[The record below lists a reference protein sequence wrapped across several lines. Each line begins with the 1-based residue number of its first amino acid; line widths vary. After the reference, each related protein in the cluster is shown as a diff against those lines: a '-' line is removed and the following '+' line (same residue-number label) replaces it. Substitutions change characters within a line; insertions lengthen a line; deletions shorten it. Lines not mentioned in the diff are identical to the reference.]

1 MKLIICEKGTLGK
14 NVAKAIGIT
23 EIKDGY
29 YICKN
34 DYIVTWAS
42 GHIFSLYDVDDYLG
56 EKKSWRETPLPFIPK
71 VFKYKLI
78 KDKHFE
84 VMKKILKDYP
94 IEMIINS
101 GDSDRE
107 GQIIIDIIL
116 NQLSWHGEVKRLW
129 IPEQTKETIQKE
141 LLNLKDNKEYIN
153 LANEG
158 YARSFMDWLL
168 GINLTRYL
176 TNKAGIKLNVGRVMI
191 PIIKYIYD
199 RDNSIKNFVKTKYY
213 QAESKIERDGISL
226 TLTSEKKF
234 DIKEECLDYIKELSN
249 IGKIDSIEKKEI
261 KKTSKKL
268 FSLSKLQAELS
279 EKYKM
284 SFKAS
289 MEIIQKLYE
298 NGYITYPRTNTEYL
312 SENEKGR
319 IKEIIDKIE
328 GFNLELKDTKRIFDS
343 TKIESHSAITPTI
356 NIPKD
361 LSSEEDKV
369 YNTIF
374 SRFISNFLVDET
386 LIEKTTITIQA
397 GIETFKLSGET
408 VIKEGFLKYEPEK
421 IENQLPKFKENEELQ
436 LNFEAIEKE
445 TQPPKKVTEKE
456 LSNYL
461 KNPFRK
467 EKETEDEEYK
477 AILQGIEIGT
487 EATRTE
493 TIEKCKHENYISQ
506 KGTAYSIEPLGEQL
520 IEVLDRLKVNLYKE
534 KTVEFSE
541 MQKKVFKGIV
551 KVEDLLEL
559 IKEELEN
566 IIKIDIDLEKI
577 EIEKEIIGICP
588 RCRRNL
594 YENEKSFYCSGYSD
608 KISPCTFSIWKEQKY
623 PATKLTKNN
632 VINLLK
638 GKSIVIKNV
647 KKKDGTEFDGA
658 YKLVDDG
665 KYVNL
670 KLVINED
677 KEEIGICPRCK
688 NKVVENIK
696 SYNCVNKECNFTIW
710 KEQKYPPVKLTKANI
725 KSLLNGKEIL
735 IKNLINK
742 AGKGYEAY
750 FILND
755 DGKYVNLK
763 LSRFNNP
770 SKK

>member
-14 NVAKAIGIT
+14 NVAKAIGI
-23 EIKDGY
+23 EDVKEGY

-42 GHIFSLYDVDDYLG
+42 GHIFSLYDVDDYLE
-56 EKKSWRETPLPFIPK
+56 EKKSWKDTPLPFIPK
-71 VFKYKLI
+71 IFKYKLT
-78 KDKHFE
+78 KAKHFE
-84 VMKKILKDYP
+84 VMKKILKDYS
-94 IEMIINS
+94 IETIINS

-107 GQIIIDIIL
+107 GQIIVDIIL
-116 NQLSWHGEVKRLW
+116 NQLSWSGEVKRLW

-199 RDNSIKNFVKTKYY
+199 RDNSIKSFVKTKYY
-213 QAESKIERDGISL
+213 QPESKIEKDGISM

-234 DIKEECLDYIKELSN
+234 DTKEKCLEYIKNLSN
-249 IGKIDSIEKKEI
+249 IGKVESIEKKEI
-261 KKTSKKL
+261 KRTPKKL

-284 SFKAS
+284 SFKTS
-289 MEIIQKLYE
+289 MNIIQNLYE
-298 NGYITYPRTNTEYL
+298 SGYITYPRTNTEYL
-312 SENEKGR
+312 SEKEKGR

-328 GFNLELKDTKRIFDS
+328 GFNLELKDTKRIFDN

-361 LSSEEDKV
+361 LTPEENKV
-369 YNTIF
+369 YDTIF

-386 LIEKTTITIQA
+386 LIEKITITIQA

-408 VIKEGFLKYEPEK
+408 IIKEGFLKYEPEK
-421 IENQLPKFKENEELQ
+421 IENQLPKFEENEEIK

-493 TIEKCKHENYISQ
+493 KIEKCKHENYISQ
-506 KGTAYSIEPLGEQL
+506 KGIAYSIEPLGEKL
-520 IEVLDRLKVNLYKE
+520 IEILDRLKVNLYKE

-541 MQKKVFKGIV
+541 MQKKVFKGVV
-551 KVEDLLEL
+551 KVGDLLEL
-559 IKEELEN
+559 IKEELEK
-566 IIKIDIDLEKI
+566 IIGTDIEIEKI
-577 EIEKEIIGICP
+577 KVEKEIIGVCP
-588 RCRRNL
+588 RCGRNL
-594 YENEKSFYCSGYSD
+594 YENEKSFYCNGYSD
-608 KISPCTFSIWKEQKY
+608 KENPCTFSIWKEQKY
-623 PATKLTKNN
+623 PSIKLNKSN

-638 GKSIVIKNV
+638 GKAIIIKNV

-665 KYVNL
+665 KFVNL
-670 KLVINED
+670 KLVTTED
-677 KEEIGICPRCK
+677 KEGIGICPRCG
-688 NKVVENIK
+688 NKIVENVK
-696 SYNCVNKECNFTIW
+696 SYNCINKECNLTIW
-710 KEQKYPPVKLTKANI
+710 KEQKYPPIKLTKVNL

-742 AGKGYEAY
+742 AGKEYEAY
-750 FILND
+750 FVLND
-755 DGKYVNLK
+755 DGKYINLK

-770 SKK
+770 NKK

>member
-14 NVAKAIGIT
+14 NVAKAIGI
-23 EIKDGY
+23 EDVKEGY

-42 GHIFSLYDVDDYLG
+42 GHIFSLYDVDDYLE
-56 EKKSWRETPLPFIPK
+56 EKKSWKDTPLPFIPK
-71 VFKYKLI
+71 IFKYKLT
-78 KDKHFE
+78 KAKHFE
-84 VMKKILKDYP
+84 VMKKILKDYS
-94 IEMIINS
+94 IETIINS

-107 GQIIIDIIL
+107 GQIIVDIIL
-116 NQLSWHGEVKRLW
+116 NQLSWSGEVKRLW

-199 RDNSIKNFVKTKYY
+199 RDNSIKSFVKTKYY
-213 QAESKIERDGISL
+213 QPESKIEKDGISM

-234 DIKEECLDYIKELSN
+234 DTKEKCLEYIKNLSN
-249 IGKIDSIEKKEI
+249 IGKVESIEKKEI
-261 KKTSKKL
+261 KRTPKKL

-284 SFKAS
+284 SFKTS
-289 MEIIQKLYE
+289 MNIIQNLYE
-298 NGYITYPRTNTEYL
+298 SGYITYPRTNTEYL

-328 GFNLELKDTKRIFDS
+328 GFNLELKDTKRIFDN

-361 LSSEEDKV
+361 LTPEENKV
-369 YNTIF
+369 YDTIF

-386 LIEKTTITIQA
+386 LIEKITITIQA

-408 VIKEGFLKYEPEK
+408 IIKEGFLKYEPEK
-421 IENQLPKFKENEELQ
+421 IENQLPKFEENEEIK

-506 KGTAYSIEPLGEQL
+506 KGIAYSIEPLGEKL
-520 IEVLDRLKVNLYKE
+520 IEILDRLKVNLYKE

-541 MQKKVFKGIV
+541 MQKKVFKGVV
-551 KVEDLLEL
+551 KVGDLLEL
-559 IKEELEN
+559 IKEELEK
-566 IIKIDIDLEKI
+566 IIGTDIEIEKI
-577 EIEKEIIGICP
+577 KVEKEIIGVCP
-588 RCRRNL
+588 RCGRNL
-594 YENEKSFYCSGYSD
+594 YENEKSFYCNGYSD
-608 KISPCTFSIWKEQKY
+608 KENPCTFSIWKEQKY
-623 PATKLTKNN
+623 PSIKLNKSN

-638 GKSIVIKNV
+638 GKAIIIKNV

-665 KYVNL
+665 KFVNL
-670 KLVINED
+670 KLVTTED
-677 KEEIGICPRCK
+677 KEGIGICPRCG
-688 NKVVENIK
+688 NKIVENVK
-696 SYNCVNKECNFTIW
+696 SYNCINKECNLTIW
-710 KEQKYPPVKLTKANI
+710 KEQKYPPIKLTKVNL

-735 IKNLINK
+735 IKK
-742 AGKGYEAY
+742 
-750 FILND
+750 
-755 DGKYVNLK
+755 
-763 LSRFNNP
+763 S
-770 SKK
+770 

>member
-14 NVAKAIGIT
+14 NVAKAIGI
-23 EIKDGY
+23 EDVKEGY

-34 DYIVTWAS
+34 NYIVTWAS
-42 GHIFSLYDVDDYLG
+42 GHIFSLYDIDDYLG
-56 EKKSWRETPLPFIPK
+56 EKKSWRDTPLPFIPK
-71 VFKYKLI
+71 VFKYKLT
-78 KDKHFE
+78 KTKNFE

-107 GQIIIDIIL
+107 GQIIVDIIL
-116 NQLSWHGEVKRLW
+116 NQLSWTGEVKRLW

-199 RDNSIKNFVKTKYY
+199 RDNSIKNFIKTKYY
-213 QAESKIERDGISL
+213 QAESKIEKDEISI

-234 DIKEECLDYIKELSN
+234 DTKDKCLEYIKSLSN
-249 IGKIDSIEKKEI
+249 IGKIENIEKKEI
-261 KKTSKKL
+261 KKTPKKL

-279 EKYKM
+279 ERYKM
-284 SFKAS
+284 SFKTS
-289 MEIIQKLYE
+289 MDIIQKLYE
-298 NGYITYPRTNTEYL
+298 SGYITYPRTNTEYL

-328 GFNLELKDTKRIFDS
+328 GFNLELKDTKRIFDN

-356 NIPKD
+356 NIPKN
-361 LSSEEDKV
+361 LTPEEDKV

-386 LIEKTTITIQA
+386 LIEKITITIQA

-408 VIKEGFLKYEPEK
+408 IIKEGFLKYEPEK
-421 IENQLPKFKENEELQ
+421 IENQLPKFEENEELK
-436 LNFEAIEKE
+436 LNFESIEKE

-506 KGTAYSIEPLGEQL
+506 KGTVYSIEPLGEKL
-520 IEVLDRLKVNLYKE
+520 IAILDKLKVNLYKE

-566 IIKIDIDLEKI
+566 IIGADIEVEKI
-577 EIEKEIIGICP
+577 KIEKESIGTCL
-588 RCRRNL
+588 RCGRSL

-608 KISPCTFSIWKEQKY
+608 KENPCAFSIWKEQKY
-623 PATKLTKNN
+623 PAIKLNKSN

-638 GKSIVIKNV
+638 GKTITIKNI
-647 KKKDGTEFDGA
+647 KKKDGTEFDGVF
-658 YKLVDDG
+658 KLVDDG

-670 KLVINED
+670 KLITNED
-677 KEEIGICPRCK
+677 KDEVGKCPRCG
-688 NKVVENIK
+688 NKVIENIK
-696 SYNCVNKECNFTIW
+696 SYNCINKECHLTIW
-710 KEQKYPPVKLTKANI
+710 KEQKYPPVKLSKTNI
-725 KSLLNGKEIL
+725 KSLLSGREIL

-742 AGKGYEAY
+742 DGKEYEAY

-755 DGKYVNLK
+755 DGKYVSLK
-763 LSRFNNP
+763 LNRFNNP
-770 SKK
+770 NKK

>member
-14 NVAKAIGIT
+14 NVAKAIGI
-23 EIKDGY
+23 EDVKEGY

-42 GHIFSLYDVDDYLG
+42 GHIFSLYDVDDYLE
-56 EKKSWRETPLPFIPK
+56 EKKSWKDTPLPFIPK
-71 VFKYKLI
+71 IFKYKLT
-78 KDKHFE
+78 KAKHFE
-84 VMKKILKDYP
+84 VMKKILKDYS
-94 IEMIINS
+94 IETIINS

-107 GQIIIDIIL
+107 GQIIVDIIL
-116 NQLSWHGEVKRLW
+116 NQLSWSGEVKRLW

-199 RDNSIKNFVKTKYY
+199 RDNSIKSFVKTKYY
-213 QAESKIERDGISL
+213 QPESKIEKDGISM

-234 DIKEECLDYIKELSN
+234 DTKEKCLEYIKNLSN
-249 IGKIDSIEKKEI
+249 IGKVESIEKKEI
-261 KKTSKKL
+261 KRTPKKL

-284 SFKAS
+284 SFKTS
-289 MEIIQKLYE
+289 MNIIQNLYE
-298 NGYITYPRTNTEYL
+298 SGYITYPRTNTEYL

-328 GFNLELKDTKRIFDS
+328 GFNLELKDTKRIFDN

-361 LSSEEDKV
+361 LTPEENKV
-369 YNTIF
+369 YDTIF

-386 LIEKTTITIQA
+386 LIEKITITIQA

-408 VIKEGFLKYEPEK
+408 IIKEGFLKYEPEK
-421 IENQLPKFKENEELQ
+421 IENQLPKFEENEEIK

-506 KGTAYSIEPLGEQL
+506 KGIAYSIEPLGEKL
-520 IEVLDRLKVNLYKE
+520 IEILDRLKVNLYKE

-541 MQKKVFKGIV
+541 MQKKVFKGVV
-551 KVEDLLEL
+551 KVGDLLEL
-559 IKEELEN
+559 IKEELEK
-566 IIKIDIDLEKI
+566 IIGTDIEIEKI
-577 EIEKEIIGICP
+577 KVEKEIIGVCP
-588 RCRRNL
+588 RCGRNL
-594 YENEKSFYCSGYSD
+594 YENEKSFYCNGYSD
-608 KISPCTFSIWKEQKY
+608 KENPCTFSIWKEQKY
-623 PATKLTKNN
+623 PSIKLNKSN

-638 GKSIVIKNV
+638 GKAIIIKNV

-665 KYVNL
+665 KFVNL
-670 KLVINED
+670 KLVTTED
-677 KEEIGICPRCK
+677 KEGIGICPRCG
-688 NKVVENIK
+688 NKIVENIK
-696 SYNCVNKECNFTIW
+696 SYNCINKECNLTIW
-710 KEQKYPPVKLTKANI
+710 KEQKYPPIKLTKVNL

-742 AGKGYEAY
+742 AGKEYEAY

-755 DGKYVNLK
+755 DGKYINLK

-770 SKK
+770 NKK

>member
-1 MKLIICEKGTLGK
+1 MKLIICEKSTLGK
-14 NVAKAIGIT
+14 TVAKAIGI
-23 EIKDGY
+23 EKWEDGY

-199 RDNSIKNFVKTKYY
+199 RDNSIKNFIKTKYY

-261 KKTSKKL
+261 KKTPKKL

-298 NGYITYPRTNTEYL
+298 NGYITYPRTNIEYL
-312 SENEKGR
+312 SEEEMDKVQA
-319 IKEIIDKIE
+319 IIDTIKGIP
-328 GFNLELKDTKRIFDS
+328 LKVVKTKRIFDNS
-343 TKIESHSAITPTI
+343 KIESHSAITPTVKV
-356 NIPKD
+356 PTD
-361 LSSEEDKV
+361 DDFSELEDIV

-397 GIETFKLSGET
+397 GSRR
-408 VIKEGFLKYEPEK
+408 
-421 IENQLPKFKENEELQ
+421 
-436 LNFEAIEKE
+436 
-445 TQPPKKVTEKE
+445 
-456 LSNYL
+456 LSNY
-461 KNPFRK
+461 
-467 EKETEDEEYK
+467 
-477 AILQGIEIGT
+477 QG
-487 EATRTE
+487 
-493 TIEKCKHENYISQ
+493 K
-506 KGTAYSIEPLGEQL
+506 QL
-520 IEVLDRLKVNLYKE
+520 
-534 KTVEFSE
+534 
-541 MQKKVFKGIV
+541 
-551 KVEDLLEL
+551 
-559 IKEELEN
+559 
-566 IIKIDIDLEKI
+566 
-577 EIEKEIIGICP
+577 
-588 RCRRNL
+588 
-594 YENEKSFYCSGYSD
+594 
-608 KISPCTFSIWKEQKY
+608 
-623 PATKLTKNN
+623 
-632 VINLLK
+632 
-638 GKSIVIKNV
+638 
-647 KKKDGTEFDGA
+647 
-658 YKLVDDG
+658 
-665 KYVNL
+665 
-670 KLVINED
+670 
-677 KEEIGICPRCK
+677 
-688 NKVVENIK
+688 
-696 SYNCVNKECNFTIW
+696 
-710 KEQKYPPVKLTKANI
+710 
-725 KSLLNGKEIL
+725 
-735 IKNLINK
+735 
-742 AGKGYEAY
+742 
-750 FILND
+750 
-755 DGKYVNLK
+755 
-763 LSRFNNP
+763 
-770 SKK
+770 

>member
-14 NVAKAIGIT
+14 NVAKAIGI
-23 EIKDGY
+23 EDVKEGY

-56 EKKSWRETPLPFIPK
+56 EKKSWRDTPLPFIPK
-71 VFKYKLI
+71 VFKYKLT

-94 IEMIINS
+94 IKTIINS

-107 GQIIIDIIL
+107 GQIIVDIIL
-116 NQLSWHGEVKRLW
+116 NQLSWNGDVKRLW

-141 LLNLKDNKEYIN
+141 LLNLKDNREYIN

-199 RDNSIKNFVKTKYY
+199 RDNLIKNFIKTKYY
-213 QAESKIERDGISL
+213 QAESKIEKDGISL

-234 DIKEECLDYIKELSN
+234 DTKDKCLEYIKSLSN
-249 IGKIDSIEKKEI
+249 IGKIENIEKKEI
-261 KKTSKKL
+261 KKTPKKL

-279 EKYKM
+279 ERYKM
-284 SFKAS
+284 LFKTS
-289 MEIIQKLYE
+289 MDIIQNLYE
-298 NGYITYPRTNTEYL
+298 SGYITYPRTNTEYL

-328 GFNLELKDTKRIFDS
+328 GFNLELKDTKRIFDN

-356 NIPKD
+356 NIPKN
-361 LSSEEDKV
+361 LTPEEDKV

-386 LIEKTTITIQA
+386 LIEKITITIQA

-408 VIKEGFLKYEPEK
+408 IIKEGFLKYEPEK
-421 IENQLPKFKENEELQ
+421 IENQLPKFEENEELK

-506 KGTAYSIEPLGEQL
+506 KGTAYSIEPLGEKL
-520 IEVLDRLKVNLYKE
+520 IVILDKLKVNLYKE

-566 IIKIDIDLEKI
+566 IIGADIEVEKI
-577 EIEKEIIGICP
+577 KIEKESIGTCP
-588 RCRRNL
+588 RCGRSL
-594 YENEKSFYCSGYSD
+594 YENEKSFYCSGYS
-608 KISPCTFSIWKEQKY
+608 
-623 PATKLTKNN
+623 
-632 VINLLK
+632 
-638 GKSIVIKNV
+638 
-647 KKKDGTEFDGA
+647 
-658 YKLVDDG
+658 
-665 KYVNL
+665 
-670 KLVINED
+670 
-677 KEEIGICPRCK
+677 
-688 NKVVENIK
+688 
-696 SYNCVNKECNFTIW
+696 NKENPCNFTIW
-710 KEQKYPPVKLTKANI
+710 KEQKYPPVKLNKSNI
-725 KSLLNGKEIL
+725 KALLNGKDIL
-735 IKNLINK
+735 LKNLINK
-742 AGKGYEAY
+742 AGKKYEAY
-750 FILND
+750 FNLVD

-763 LSRFNNP
+763 LTRFNNP
-770 SKK
+770 NKK

>member
-14 NVAKAIGIT
+14 NVAKAIGI
-23 EIKDGY
+23 EDVKEGY

-42 GHIFSLYDVDDYLG
+42 GHIFSLYDVDDYLE
-56 EKKSWRETPLPFIPK
+56 EKKSWKDTPLPFIPK
-71 VFKYKLI
+71 IFKYKLT
-78 KDKHFE
+78 KAKHFE
-84 VMKKILKDYP
+84 VMKKILKDYS
-94 IEMIINS
+94 IETIINS

-107 GQIIIDIIL
+107 GQIIVDIIL
-116 NQLSWHGEVKRLW
+116 NQLSWSGEVKRLW

-199 RDNSIKNFVKTKYY
+199 RDNSIKSFVKTKYY
-213 QAESKIERDGISL
+213 QPESKIEKDGISM

-234 DIKEECLDYIKELSN
+234 DTKEKCLEYIKNLSN
-249 IGKIDSIEKKEI
+249 IGKVESIEKKEI
-261 KKTSKKL
+261 KRTPKKL

-284 SFKAS
+284 SFKTS
-289 MEIIQKLYE
+289 MNIIQNLYE
-298 NGYITYPRTNTEYL
+298 SGYITYPRTNTEYL
-312 SENEKGR
+312 SEKEKGR

-328 GFNLELKDTKRIFDS
+328 GFNLELKDTKRIFDN

-361 LSSEEDKV
+361 LTPEENKV
-369 YNTIF
+369 YDTIF

-386 LIEKTTITIQA
+386 LIEKITITIQA

-408 VIKEGFLKYEPEK
+408 IIKEGFLKYEPEK
-421 IENQLPKFKENEELQ
+421 IENQLPKFEENEEIK

-506 KGTAYSIEPLGEQL
+506 KGIAYSIEPLGEKL
-520 IEVLDRLKVNLYKE
+520 IEILDRLKVNLYKE

-541 MQKKVFKGIV
+541 MQKKVFKGVV
-551 KVEDLLEL
+551 KVGDLLEL
-559 IKEELEN
+559 IKEELEK
-566 IIKIDIDLEKI
+566 IIGTDIEIEKI
-577 EIEKEIIGICP
+577 KVEKEIIGVCP
-588 RCRRNL
+588 RCGRNL
-594 YENEKSFYCSGYSD
+594 YENEKSFYCNGYSD
-608 KISPCTFSIWKEQKY
+608 KENPCTFSIWKEQKY
-623 PATKLTKNN
+623 PSIKLNKSN

-638 GKSIVIKNV
+638 GKAIIIKNV

-665 KYVNL
+665 KFVNL
-670 KLVINED
+670 KLVTTED
-677 KEEIGICPRCK
+677 KEGIGICPRCG
-688 NKVVENIK
+688 NKIVENVK
-696 SYNCVNKECNFTIW
+696 SYNCINKECNLTIW
-710 KEQKYPPVKLTKANI
+710 KEQKYPPIKLTKVNL

-742 AGKGYEAY
+742 AGKEYEAY
-750 FILND
+750 FVLND
-755 DGKYVNLK
+755 DGKYINLK

-770 SKK
+770 NKK

>member
-14 NVAKAIGIT
+14 NVAKAIGI
-23 EIKDGY
+23 EDVKEGY

-42 GHIFSLYDVDDYLG
+42 GHIFSLYDVDDYLE
-56 EKKSWRETPLPFIPK
+56 EKKSWKDTPLPFIPK
-71 VFKYKLI
+71 IFKYKLT
-78 KDKHFE
+78 KAKHFE
-84 VMKKILKDYP
+84 VMKKILKDYS
-94 IEMIINS
+94 IETIINS

-107 GQIIIDIIL
+107 GQIIVDIIL
-116 NQLSWHGEVKRLW
+116 NQLSWSGEVKRLW

-199 RDNSIKNFVKTKYY
+199 RDNSIKSFVKTKYY
-213 QAESKIERDGISL
+213 QPESKIEKDGISM

-234 DIKEECLDYIKELSN
+234 DTKEKCLEYIKNLSN
-249 IGKIDSIEKKEI
+249 IGKVESIEKKEI
-261 KKTSKKL
+261 KRTPKKL

-284 SFKAS
+284 SFKTS
-289 MEIIQKLYE
+289 MNIIQNLYE
-298 NGYITYPRTNTEYL
+298 SGYITYPRTNTEYL

-328 GFNLELKDTKRIFDS
+328 GFNLELKDTKRIFDN

-361 LSSEEDKV
+361 LTPEENKV
-369 YNTIF
+369 YDTIF

-386 LIEKTTITIQA
+386 LIEKITITIQA

-408 VIKEGFLKYEPEK
+408 IIKEGFLKYEPEK
-421 IENQLPKFKENEELQ
+421 IENQLPKFEENEEIK

-506 KGTAYSIEPLGEQL
+506 KGIAYSIEPLGEKL
-520 IEVLDRLKVNLYKE
+520 IEILDRLKVNLYKE

-541 MQKKVFKGIV
+541 MQKKVFKGVV
-551 KVEDLLEL
+551 KVGDLLEL
-559 IKEELEN
+559 IKEELEK
-566 IIKIDIDLEKI
+566 IIGTDIEIEKI
-577 EIEKEIIGICP
+577 KVEKEIIGVCP
-588 RCRRNL
+588 RCGRNL
-594 YENEKSFYCSGYSD
+594 YENEKSFYCNGYSD
-608 KISPCTFSIWKEQKY
+608 KENPCTFSIWKEQKY
-623 PATKLTKNN
+623 PSIKLNKSN

-638 GKSIVIKNV
+638 GKAIIIKNV

-665 KYVNL
+665 KFVNL
-670 KLVINED
+670 KLVTTED
-677 KEEIGICPRCK
+677 KEGIGICPRCG
-688 NKVVENIK
+688 NKIVENVK
-696 SYNCVNKECNFTIW
+696 SYNCINKECNLTIW
-710 KEQKYPPVKLTKANI
+710 KEQKYPPIKLTKVNL

-742 AGKGYEAY
+742 AGKEYEAY

-755 DGKYVNLK
+755 DGKYINLK

-770 SKK
+770 NKK

>member
-14 NVAKAIGIT
+14 NVAKAIGI
-23 EIKDGY
+23 EDVKEGY

-42 GHIFSLYDVDDYLG
+42 GNIFSLYDVDDYLE
-56 EKKSWRETPLPFIPK
+56 EKKSWKDTPLPFIPK
-71 VFKYKLI
+71 IFKYKLT
-78 KDKHFE
+78 KAKHFE
-84 VMKKILKDYP
+84 VMKKILKDYS
-94 IEMIINS
+94 IETIINS

-107 GQIIIDIIL
+107 GQIIVDIIL
-116 NQLSWHGEVKRLW
+116 NQLSWSGEVKRLW

-199 RDNSIKNFVKTKYY
+199 RDNSIKSFVKTKYY
-213 QAESKIERDGISL
+213 QPESKIEKDGISM

-234 DIKEECLDYIKELSN
+234 DTKEKCLEYIKNLSN
-249 IGKIDSIEKKEI
+249 IGKVESIEKKEI
-261 KKTSKKL
+261 KRTPKKL

-284 SFKAS
+284 SFKTS
-289 MEIIQKLYE
+289 MNIIQNLYE
-298 NGYITYPRTNTEYL
+298 SGYITYPRTNTEYL

-328 GFNLELKDTKRIFDS
+328 GFNLELKDTKRIFDN

-361 LSSEEDKV
+361 LTPEENKV
-369 YNTIF
+369 YDTIF

-386 LIEKTTITIQA
+386 LIEKITITIQA

-408 VIKEGFLKYEPEK
+408 IIKEGFLKYEPEK
-421 IENQLPKFKENEELQ
+421 IENQLPKFEENEEIK

-506 KGTAYSIEPLGEQL
+506 KGIAYSIEPLGEKL
-520 IEVLDRLKVNLYKE
+520 IEILDRLKVNLYKE

-541 MQKKVFKGIV
+541 MQKKVFKGVV
-551 KVEDLLEL
+551 KVGDLLEL
-559 IKEELEN
+559 IKEELEK
-566 IIKIDIDLEKI
+566 IIGTDIEIEKI
-577 EIEKEIIGICP
+577 KVEKEIIGVCP
-588 RCRRNL
+588 RCGRNL
-594 YENEKSFYCSGYSD
+594 YENEKSFYCNGYSD
-608 KISPCTFSIWKEQKY
+608 KENPCTFSIWKEQKY
-623 PATKLTKNN
+623 PSIKLNKSN

-638 GKSIVIKNV
+638 GKAIIIKNV

-665 KYVNL
+665 KFVNL
-670 KLVINED
+670 KLVTTED
-677 KEEIGICPRCK
+677 KEGIGICPRCG
-688 NKVVENIK
+688 NKIVENVK
-696 SYNCVNKECNFTIW
+696 SYNCINKECNLTIW
-710 KEQKYPPVKLTKANI
+710 KEQKYPPIKLTKVNL

-742 AGKGYEAY
+742 AGKEYEAY

-755 DGKYVNLK
+755 DGKYINLK

-770 SKK
+770 NKK